1 MNSDKDESPSSRTDL
16 IELKPNN
23 YTDCL
28 ALCYLSEGI
37 II

>member
-28 ALCYLSEGI
+28 ALCYLSEDI

>member
-1 MNSDKDESPSSRTDL
+1 MNSDKDESPSSSTDL

-23 YTDCL
+23 YP
-28 ALCYLSEGI
+28 LCYLSEDI